1 VADELSGD
9 IYEKFIESTLEYE
22 KARKVSL
29 EQRGLSIVSSSG
41 VLITLLFG
49 IATLVRG
56 KSELIAPLAPRVL
69 LAAGLVAFL
78 IAILL
83 GLAVNQPLSKYY
95 EPVPVQS
102 LRRAVE
108 SSNWKL
114 DAIEAARRVSERRV
128 EEIDTWRDGNG
139 RKAARLYVAGISQA
153 VGVVFVAGAVLIII
167 F

>member
-1 VADELSGD
+1 VASEASGD
-9 IYEKFIESTLEYE
+9 IYETFIESTLEYE
-22 KARKVSL
+22 RARKASL

-41 VLITLLFG
+41 VLITLLLGF
-49 IATLVRG
+49 ATFVRG
-56 KSELIAPLAPRVL
+56 KNDLIAPLPPRIL

-108 SSNWKL
+108 PSNWKL
-114 DAIEAARRVSERRV
+114 DATEAARRVSERRV

-139 RKAARLYVAGISQA
+139 RKATRLYVAGISQA
-153 VGVVFVAGAVLIII
+153 VGIVFVAGAVLVII